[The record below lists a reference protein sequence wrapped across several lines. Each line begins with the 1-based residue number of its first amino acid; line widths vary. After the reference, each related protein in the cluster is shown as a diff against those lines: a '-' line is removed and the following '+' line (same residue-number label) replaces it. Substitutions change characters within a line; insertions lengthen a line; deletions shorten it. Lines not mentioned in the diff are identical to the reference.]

1 MADNI
6 RIDTH
11 KLLYHPETVARWLS
25 GENIYPIELELG
37 ITNACNHRCIFC
49 SVDYTGY
56 KANFLDTD
64 LLNL

>member
-25 GENIYPIELELG
+25 GENIYPIELEL
-37 ITNACNHRCIFC
+37 C
-49 SVDYTGY
+49 
-56 KANFLDTD
+56 K
-64 LLNL
+64 